1 MSNRLRSIVVA
12 SGQLACVG
20 QAGSLPLRVLACL
33 ALLIAGANRIEA
45 AEPLHVMIDRLVA
58 LQTSD
63 YDKLAAPLCSDEEFV
78 RRVWLD
84 LAGSIPTPA
93 DARQFLADADP
104 DKRAKLI
111 DRLLSSPEYAR
122 HMQRVFDLMLMRRL
136 PQKHVPVAEWEKF
149 LRDSFAE
156 NRPWD
161 EIVREMLTADGSD
174 AARRG
179 PARFYLDRDGDVNE
193 ITRDIGKLFLGA
205 DLQCAQCHNHPSID
219 DYKQSHYYGISAFYV
234 RSFVMTDK
242 EKRVVFAEKADGEA
256 TFESVFEIRD
266 KVSKGPKTTAPR
278 LFEGMSISEPKF
290 EKIED
295 AYIVKPDDKDKTLR
309 PVPRFSRRIKFAEF
323 IASADNRRF
332 CRTTANRLW
341 ALMFGRGIVHPV
353 ELDHSE
359 NPPSHPLLLAML
371 TEELAAQHLDIKLFL
386 REIALSKTY
395 QRSSRRESADP
406 NQPAANDSLF
416 TQTILKPLSPDQFAL
431 SVMQATGETDVHRQ
445 AINPDALELDDQLKA
460 KLKSGQVEPDNQ
472 PLISKAIETELHKNL
487 LSHEQRFV
495 QLFGG
500 EPGHPPEG
508 FESTTDQVLF
518 VANDSV
524 MMGFLRPRAGNL
536 ADRLLKLPEDNP
548 QQIAEELFLS
558 TLTRRPTAD
567 DIADVTSYLAGQAG
581 PARAAA
587 VQDLIW
593 AAISSSEFRFNH

>member
-1 MSNRLRSIVVA
+1 
-12 SGQLACVG
+12 
-20 QAGSLPLRVLACL
+20 
-33 ALLIAGANRIEA
+33 
-45 AEPLHVMIDRLVA
+45 MIDRLVP
-58 LQTSD
+58 LQTPE
-63 YDKLAAPLCSDEEFV
+63 YEKLAASICSDEEFV
-78 RRVWLD
+78 RRLWLD
-84 LAGSIPTPA
+84 LTGSIPATT

-111 DRLLSSPEYAR
+111 DRLLASPEYAR
-122 HMQRVFDLMLMRRL
+122 HMQRVFDLILMRRL
-136 PQKHVPVAEWEKF
+136 PHKHVPIAEWEKF

-156 NRPWD
+156 NKPWD
-161 EIVREMLTADGSD
+161 QIVREILTADGSD
-174 AARRG
+174 PAQRG
-179 PARFYLDRDGDVNE
+179 PARFYLDREGEVNE

-219 DYKQSHYYGISAFYV
+219 DYKQAHYYGISAFYV

-266 KVSKGPKTTAPR
+266 KVSKGPKTTAPK

-290 EKIED
+290 EKIDD
-295 AYIVKPDDKDKTLR
+295 AYVVKPNDKDKTVR
-309 PVPRFSRRIKFAEF
+309 PVPRFSRRVKFAEF
-323 IASADNRRF
+323 IASTENRRF

-341 ALMFGRGIVHPV
+341 ALMLGRGIVHPV
-353 ELDHSE
+353 DLDHSE

-371 TEELAAQHLDIKLFL
+371 TEELAAQRLDVKSFL
-386 REIALSKTY
+386 REIALSQTY

-406 NQPAANDSLF
+406 NQPLPDDALF
-416 TQTILKPLSPDQFAL
+416 AQAILKPLSPDQFAW

-445 AINPDALELDDQLKA
+445 AINPDALDLDAELKA
-460 KLKSGQVEPDNQ
+460 KLKVGAVEADKQSLVN
-472 PLISKAIETELHKNL
+472 KAIEAQLHKQL
-487 LSHEQRFV
+487 VGYEQRFV

-500 EPGHPPEG
+500 TPGQPPEG

-518 VANDSV
+518 LANDSAI
-524 MMGFLRPRAGNL
+524 MGFLRPRGGNL
-536 ADRLLKLPEDNP
+536 AERLLKIPEDQP

-558 TLTRRPTAD
+558 TLTRRPTTED
-567 DIADVTSYLAGQAG
+567 VADVTGYLLGQSG

-587 VQDLIW
+587 VQELIW